1 MHRPVTGPL
10 LLLFAA
16 MTLPC
21 SAASVQPAPSADR
34 ERFVFETNVLTRY
47 AFPTHINDLVID
59 RAASGN
65 SEVFV
70 VVIEPGK
77 APPLHVHHDT
87 EQVFYILEGRGTL
100 SVGEPLR
107 NFPVRPGQVVRI
119 PAHAPHSIRCDGASD
134 LRYLCVDCFTPGR
147 DPQAEPT
154 WDDHVRT
161 VCRERGW
168 DFSAVKR
175 APNPPAK

>member
-1 MHRPVTGPL
+1 MHPSVPSL
-10 LLLFAA
+10 LLLLA
-16 MTLPC
+16 
-21 SAASVQPAPSADR
+21 AASTAVASERPPAASADR
-34 ERFVFETNVLTRY
+34 DRYVFETEGLVRY

-70 VVIEPGK
+70 VVVEPGK

-100 SVGEPLR
+100 SVGDPLR
-107 NFPVRPGQVVRI
+107 TMPVLPGQVVRI
-119 PAHAPHSIRCDGASD
+119 PAHAPHSIRCDGATD
-134 LRYLCVDCFTPGR
+134 LRYLCVDCFTPAR
-147 DPQAEPT
+147 DPKAEPT

-175 APNPPAK
+175 VPSR